1 VDWVDDPD
9 SRVNI
14 VRTARADLAGIVRL
28 LYGRAT
34 GRLPIAE
41 LRARIG
47 RPALAGRPSAAP
59 AGVLGQL
66 AVFGAIG
73 AVSTAAY
80 LALFVQLRSL
90 GSAQLANAVALLVT
104 AVLNTA
110 ANRRL
115 TFGVR
120 GREGAGRAQLQ
131 GLFVFA
137 LGLALTS
144 GSLAVLHA
152 ASSRA
157 SRAVEVA
164 VLVVATAAASVL
176 RFALLRGWV
185 FVVGP
190 RAGAVARPS
199 TGHDGVAEVPHP
211 TPGPTTKR
219 AAPVAPSLAA

>member
-1 VDWVDDPD
+1 LLPLVEDDGWFFDTELLFLAERTGLRIHEVPVDWVDDPD
-9 SRVNI
+9 SRVDI
-14 VRTARADLAGIVRL
+14 VRTARADLGGIVRL
-28 LYGRAT
+28 LRNRAA

-47 RPALAGRPSAAP
+47 RQAPAGGPSAAP

-80 LALFVQLRSL
+80 LALFVLLRGL
-90 GSAQLANAVALLVT
+90 GSAQTANAAALLVT
-104 AVLNTA
+104 AVVNTA

-120 GREGAGRAQLQ
+120 GRAGAGRAQLQ
-131 GLFVFA
+131 GLLVFA

-152 ASSRA
+152 AS
-157 SRAVEVA
+157 
-164 VLVVATAAASVL
+164 
-176 RFALLRGWV
+176 
-185 FVVGP
+185 P
-190 RAGAVARPS
+190 RRP
-199 TGHDGVAEVPHP
+199 
-211 TPGPTTKR
+211 
-219 AAPVAPSLAA
+219 APSRSPSSWWPVWWPASCSSG